1 VGAPRLVDD
10 FHHPARRALQS
21 SPMPALDPE
30 SLPRHLDRL
39 YRAAWALCGSPHEAE
54 DLVQETF
61 ARVLARPRLLR
72 GQDEL
77 AYLMTVLRN
86 TFLTDRRT
94 ATRRP
99 RVSSTTIDEIE
110 PVDPRSGER
119 PEEALQAQE
128 VFAAIAGL
136 PERYR
141 LALVACDIAGLSHRE
156 AARVLD
162 TKEATVA
169 TRLFRARAFVVHALE
184 SSSPSKGLSAP
195 ESEDVS
201 AREQGED
208 LPAGEDEPVGKGKRD
223 VSVGRDLPVPREGEP
238 PARRLT
244 RESTT

>member
-1 VGAPRLVDD
+1 
-10 FHHPARRALQS
+10 
-21 SPMPALDPE
+21 MPALDPE

-99 RVSSTTIDEIE
+99 RVSSTAIEELE
-110 PVDPRSGER
+110 PVDPRGGER

-156 AARVLD
+156 AARLLD

-184 SSSPSKGLSAP
+184 SSSPSKDGHAGEERAREGQGVSAGEGMP
-195 ESEDVS
+195 VREDV
-201 AREQGED
+201 AVGED
-208 LPAGEDEPVGKGKRD
+208 LPAARED
-223 VSVGRDLPVPREGEP
+223 EP
-238 PARRLT
+238 PARRL
-244 RESTT
+244 RSESAP